1 MLFLYDLGIQLY
13 SFFIRLASLRSK
25 KAAYWIR
32 GRRNILK
39 LIENHLDKEVRYT
52 WFHFAS
58 LGEFEQ
64 GRPVLEQ
71 LKAEHPETSILITFF
86 SPSGY
91 EIRKNYALA
100 DHVFYLPEDT
110 EKNAQEFIRMVNPSM
125 AIFTKY
131 EYWYHYFEELHR
143 NKIPLFIISAIFRKE
158 QPFFKWY
165 GSLHRKMLGW
175 VSHFF
180 VQNEASKQLLKE
192 IGIENVTVSGDTRFD
207 RVTENARS
215 VKKIPLIEEFCG
227 NKNVFIAGSTW
238 AEDEKILHHLM
249 KKYPDW
255 KFIIAPHEVTA
266 GRINEVKD
274 LFTDHII
281 YSEADARHAELRKH
295 QTLIIDNIGLLSSV
309 YQYGMMAYIGGGFGK
324 GIHNSQ
330 EALAFGL
337 PVIFGP
343 EYTKFKEAVELVALQ
358 GARSISN
365 AGDLEGAFLYFISNP
380 QSKDI
385 VLHYVQ
391 KHTGATRKI
400 VEHISEWNPHFAP
413 LSSTGSGRT
422 KEGFIKGRNHQEPSN
437 PAEG

>member
-1 MLFLYDLGIQLY
+1 MLLFYNLGIQFYKFL
-13 SFFIRLASLRSK
+13 ILLASLKNK
-25 KAAYWIR
+25 KAGAWIR
-32 GRRNILK
+32 GRKNILYQ
-39 LIENHLDKEVRYT
+39 IEEQLDEKTQYV

-64 GRPVLEQ
+64 GRTVLEEI
-71 LKAEHPETSILITFF
+71 KVRYPKSSIIVTFF

-91 EIRKNYALA
+91 EIRKDYAIA
-100 DHVFYLPEDT
+100 DHVFYLPLDT
-110 EKNAQEFIRMVNPSM
+110 KKNAKEFIRIVKPSI

-131 EYWYHYFEELHR
+131 EYWYHYFAELHR

-165 GSLHRKMLGW
+165 GSLHRKMLSM

-180 VQNEASKQLLKE
+180 VQDESSKNLLE
-192 IGIENVTVSGDTRFD
+192 GIRIKNVTVSGDTRFD
-207 RVTENARS
+207 RVSENARS

-227 NKNVFIAGSTW
+227 DKNVFIAGSTW
-238 AEDEKILHHLM
+238 AEDEKILHHLV

-255 KFIIAPHEVTA
+255 KFIIAPHEATP

-274 LFTDHII
+274 LFADHIT
-281 YSEADARHAELRKH
+281 YSAASARDAELGKH
-295 QTLIIDNIGLLSSV
+295 QTLIVDNIGILSSI
-309 YQYGMMAYIGGGFGK
+309 YQYGTMAYIGGGFGK
-324 GIHNSQ
+324 GIHNTQ

-343 EYTKFKEAVELVALQ
+343 EYMKFKEAVELVALQ

-365 AGDLEGAFLYFISNP
+365 ASDLEEAFLYFISNP

-391 KHTGATRKI
+391 EHTGATRKI
-400 VEHISEWNPHFAP
+400 VEHILKWNPHFAP
-413 LSSTGSGRT
+413 
-422 KEGFIKGRNHQEPSN
+422 H
-437 PAEG
+437 

>member
-1 MLFLYDLGIQLY
+1 MLFFYNLSIQFYKFL
-13 SFFIRLASLRSK
+13 ILLASLKNK
-25 KAAYWIR
+25 KAGAWIR
-32 GRRNILK
+32 GRKNILYQ
-39 LIENHLDKEVRYT
+39 IKEQLNEKTQYV

-64 GRPVLEQ
+64 GRTVLEEIKVRYPQ
-71 LKAEHPETSILITFF
+71 SSIVITFF

-91 EIRKNYALA
+91 EIRKDYPIA
-100 DHVFYLPEDT
+100 DYVFYLPLDT
-110 EKNAQEFIRMVNPSM
+110 KKNAKEFIRIVKPSI

-131 EYWYHYFEELHR
+131 EYWYHYFAELHR

-165 GSLHRKMLGW
+165 GSLHRKMLSM

-180 VQNEASKQLLKE
+180 VQDESSRNLLE
-192 IGIENVTVSGDTRFD
+192 GIRLKNVTVSGDTRFD
-207 RVTENARS
+207 RVTENTRS
-215 VKKIPLIEEFCG
+215 VKTIPLIEEFCG
-227 NKNVFIAGSTW
+227 DKNVFIAGSTW
-238 AEDEKILHHLM
+238 VDDEKILHHLV

-266 GRINEVKD
+266 GRINEVKG
-274 LFTDHII
+274 LFADHIT
-281 YSEADARHAELRKH
+281 YSAASAPNSELRDH
-295 QTLIIDNIGLLSSV
+295 QTLIIDNIGILSSV

-324 GIHNSQ
+324 GIHNTQ

-343 EYTKFKEAVELVALQ
+343 EYMKFKEAVELVELQ

-365 AGDLEGAFLYFISNP
+365 AGDLEEAFLYFISNP
-380 QSKDI
+380 QSKNI

-391 KHTGATRKI
+391 KHTGATLKI
-400 VEHISEWNPHFAP
+400 VEHILEGNPHFVP
-413 LSSTGSGRT
+413 LSS
-422 KEGFIKGRNHQEPSN
+422 N
-437 PAEG
+437 